1 MVQLIQ
7 AQDWLKNVQMD
18 DNIMPILKLV
28 LAIYDEFYEH
38 NDKIFYDEVND
49 VSSKKQSPV
58 KI

>member
-49 VSSKKQSPV
+49 VNSKKQSPV